1 VKKLLPHGTLW
12 EKVVDTTSRALC
24 EGALYPI
31 PTRCETVEEGGVSFL
46 VRVLTGRPRKD
57 EASAREGNP
66 FLPYDEALFVGEF
79 TDTHICLLNKYNV
92 VEHHLLA
99 VTREFEDQE
108 EYLTEADFA
117 ALLLGLAEF
126 DCLAFYNGGITAGA
140 SQRHKHLQF
149 VPLPLAP
156 SGPAVPLGPLVV
168 AGGLPF
174 RHAVDFSLP
183 RWIRDPLSFAGNA
196 RDTFHRMLRDT
207 GMEEGMAPAG
217 TQQSGPYNLL
227 ITRSWMLLVPRSREY
242 AAGSSVNALGFAGAL
257 LVRDDDELR
266 ELRET
271 GLLAALAGVALP
283 KGGEGT

>member
-1 VKKLLPHGTLW
+1 VNRLLPHGTLW

-24 EGALYPI
+24 TGALYPI

-57 EASAREGNP
+57 EASARKGNP
-66 FLPYDEALFVGEF
+66 FLPHDEALFVGEL

-99 VTREFEDQE
+99 VTRQFEDQE

-117 ALLLGLAEF
+117 ALLAGLAEY
-126 DCLAFYNGGITAGA
+126 DCLAFYNGGVTAGA

-156 SGPAVPLGPLVV
+156 SGPAVPLAPLVV
-168 AGGLPF
+168 AGSLPF
-174 RHAVDFSLP
+174 RHAVDFTAP
-183 RWIRDPLSFAGNA
+183 RWIRDPLSSA
-196 RDTFHRMLRDT
+196 RDAHAAFHRLLREA

-217 TQQSGPYNLL
+217 TRQSGPYNLL
-227 ITRSWMLLVPRSREY
+227 VTRSWMLLVPRSREY

-257 LVRDDDELR
+257 LVRDDDQLR
-266 ELRET
+266 ELREA
-271 GLLAALAGVALP
+271 GVLAALASVAFP
-283 KGGEGT
+283 KGEEGM